1 MRIALVQPPY
11 PARAAPDEAQKT
23 IDAIL
28 AELRQFRGQTD
39 LVVLPE
45 YSNAPGLDE
54 DACALDRWL
63 TDNPP
68 QRLLDQCCLLAR
80 EGQFLL
86 AVNLLLVEDGRRFN
100 RTHLISR
107 SGEVVARYNKVH
119 LPESEVRLGVEPGR
133 SAAVASVEGV
143 RFTFAT
149 CFDLYFP
156 EFFER
161 LAALGPDLILVPSYQ
176 RSENCESIRTQC
188 AARALDAGAYLLR
201 ASYSMGPESHTGGTS
216 LIATPAGD
224 LLLDLGQKTGAAVA
238 ELDPKARPVRPAY
251 HGGPSVSGRAAVG
264 PFRRPETYRP
274 AGPGTLGP
282 DTPFPR
288 IVAHRGASGISPE
301 NTLPAF
307 AIGLAQ
313 GATEAEFDLWLSA
326 DREPVVCH
334 CPTLD
339 RTTTGSGPI
348 SEHSLKA
355 IRDLDAGVKFSPLWE
370 GTRVPLFEELFEFLA
385 GRAFMNIHVKDPGED
400 GFILG
405 RIQRLAEYWGIE
417 DQVYIAGDRQVLEL
431 ARQVSP
437 DIPRCCLEAQED
449 AEALIRCATELEC
462 QRLQFG
468 RSGTTDDHLR
478 KAQDLG
484 LITNY
489 FYSDDPAEAARLI
502 KAGVMA
508 LLTNYPGRMS
518 HIARY

>member
-1 MRIALVQPPY
+1 MRVAIVQPRY
-11 PARAAPDEAQKT
+11 PARATPEEAQKT

-28 AELRQFRGQTD
+28 VALRQLSGRAD

-54 DACALDRWL
+54 DPRALDRWL
-63 TDNPP
+63 VDSPP
-68 QRLLDQCCLLAR
+68 QQLLDQYCLLAR
-80 EGQFLL
+80 EGQFIL
-86 AVNLLLVEDGRRFN
+86 AANLLIAEGGRRVN

-107 SGEVVARYNKVH
+107 SGGIAARYDKVH
-119 LPESEVRLGVEPGR
+119 LPESEVRLGVVAGR
-133 SAAVASVEGV
+133 SVTAVDLEGV

-161 LAALGPDLILVPSYQ
+161 LAALSPDVILAPSYQ
-176 RSENCESIRTQC
+176 RSESCERIRAQC
-188 AARALDAGAYLLR
+188 AARAMDSGAYVLR
-201 ASYSMGPESHTGGTS
+201 ASYSMGPESPTGGTS
-216 LIATPAGD
+216 LIASPAGD
-224 LLLDLGQKTGAAVA
+224 LLPDLAQETGASVA
-238 ELDPKARPVRPAY
+238 ELAPTLKPVRSAY
-251 HGGPSVSGRAAVG
+251 HGGPSVSGREAVG
-264 PFRRPETYRP
+264 PFRRPGAYRP

-313 GATEAEFDLWLSA
+313 DATEAEFDLWPSA
-326 DREPVVCH
+326 DHEPVVCH
-334 CPTLD
+334 DPTLD
-339 RTTTGSGPI
+339 RTTTGAGPI
-348 SEHSLKA
+348 SEHSLQA
-355 IRDLDAGVKFSPLWE
+355 IRELDAGVKFSPEWE

-385 GRAFMNIHVKDPGED
+385 GRAFMNIHVKDVGED
-400 GFILG
+400 GFILR
-405 RIQRLAEYWGIE
+405 RIQRLAEHWGIE

-437 DIPRCCLEAQED
+437 AIPRCCLEAQD
-449 AEALIRCATELEC
+449 DPRALIQCATELEC

-468 RSGTTDDHLR
+468 RSGTTDDHIR
-478 KAQDLG
+478 EARDLG

-489 FYSDDPAEAARLI
+489 FYSDDPEEAARLI
-502 KAGVMA
+502 EAGVMA
-508 LLTNYPGRMS
+508 LLTNHPGRMTF
-518 HIARY
+518 